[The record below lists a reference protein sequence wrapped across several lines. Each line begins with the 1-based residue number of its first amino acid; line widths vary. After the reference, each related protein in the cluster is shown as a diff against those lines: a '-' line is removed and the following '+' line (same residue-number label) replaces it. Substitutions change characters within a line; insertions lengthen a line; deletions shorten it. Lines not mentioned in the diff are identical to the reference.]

1 MLNKKKFEMAFK
13 RYKKNWV
20 DGIKFEDVEEEYEES
35 KSEVMDIVECNDI
48 EKDHILLI
56 DLASVASYYISKWKN
71 DVLIN
76 GSNSIEELKKVQMV
90 VFYQCMA
97 QDLYKTRYPNMALEY
112 NFREVIT
119 ALIHFTMFGWEK
131 EENIL
136 FDFIMDH
143 LGGNILDANYSKKHT
158 WFLLEL
164 YLQYRNKAIDGKNQK
179 LHLVVKEKFKEAGL
193 GYDLIPEELD
203 IYRDVLELWSTPN
216 LEELENVIDKMSLY
230 HSVLASEIGQSLEF
244 GDFEY
249 AFYPFEIL
257 FLIHIRSKLGLSV
270 PEQFNDLLMNT
281 PEAKIIIADP
291 EFYPEWDALLCLI
304 DNFYRKNYQ
313 DYIPNKH
320 EELFK

>member
-13 RYKKNWV
+13 RYKKNWL
-20 DGIKFEDVEEEYEES
+20 DGIKFEDVEKKYEES
-35 KSEVMDIVECNDI
+35 RSKINNIVELNAL

-56 DLASVASYYISKWKN
+56 RLDRISSYYIMKWKN

-90 VFYQCMA
+90 IFYQCMA
-97 QDLYKTRYPNMALEY
+97 QDLYKNRYPGMALEY

-119 ALIHFTMFGWEK
+119 ALIHFTMFGWKK
-131 EENIL
+131 EESIL
-136 FDFIMDH
+136 FDFIIDH
-143 LGGNILDANYSKKHT
+143 LGGNILNANYSKKHT

-179 LHLVVKEKFKEAGL
+179 LHLVVKENFKEAGL
-193 GYDLIPEELD
+193 EYDLIPEELG

-230 HSVLASEIGQSLEF
+230 HSALASEIGQSLEF

-249 AFYPFEIL
+249 GFYPFEIL
-257 FLIHIRSKLGLSV
+257 FLIHVRSKLGL
-270 PEQFNDLLMNT
+270 PLPKQFDDLLMNT
-281 PEAKIIIADP
+281 PEAKMIIADLEP
-291 EFYPEWDALLCLI
+291 YPDWDPLLCLI
-304 DNFYRKNYQ
+304 DNYYRKNYPG
-313 DYIPNKH
+313 YIPNKH
-320 EELFK
+320 GELFK